1 MTVVA
6 GVLIVLHLIGWAIVL
21 GGALVSLRPPRIPTG
36 MLHGALTALVTG
48 LILAFLLTSGAW
60 KPDDE
65 FSNAKLGVKLVV
77 ALVVT
82 ALVAWGGRRKE
93 KGVPRW
99 LVLSIAGLTALNV
112 AVAVL
117 WR

>member
-1 MTVVA
+1 MTVLA
-6 GVLIVLHLIGWAIVL
+6 GVLIVLHLLGWAIVL
-21 GGALVSLRPPRIPTG
+21 GGALVSLRPPRIPVG
-36 MLHGALTALVTG
+36 MLHGALTALLTG
-48 LILAFLLTSGAW
+48 LILAFLLQTGAW
-60 KPDDE
+60 KPADA
-65 FSNAKLGVKLVV
+65 FSSTKLAVKLVV

-93 KGVPRW
+93 VPRW

-117 WR
+117 WP

>member
-48 LILAFLLTSGAW
+48 LILALLLTTGAW
-60 KPDDE
+60 KPDE
-65 FSNAKLGVKLVV
+65 PFSNAKLGVKLVV

-93 KGVPRW
+93 VPRW
-99 LVLSIAGLTALNV
+99 LVLTVAGLTALNV

-117 WR
+117 WP